1 MDKIEMGA
9 YYTIDRA
16 AILPR
21 RGLAGVGNS
30 ADTNLFFSCQ
40 SYRLRLVGHGV
51 QSHPNRGSVQGQGV
65 PRRCSRD

>member
-1 MDKIEMGA
+1 MGA
-9 YYTIDRA
+9 YCTINRA

-40 SYRLRLVGHGV
+40 SYRFFAA
-51 QSHPNRGSVQGQGV
+51 
-65 PRRCSRD
+65 RRAVSS

>member
-9 YYTIDRA
+9 YCTINRA

-51 QSHPNRGSVQGQGV
+51 QSHPN
-65 PRRCSRD
+65 